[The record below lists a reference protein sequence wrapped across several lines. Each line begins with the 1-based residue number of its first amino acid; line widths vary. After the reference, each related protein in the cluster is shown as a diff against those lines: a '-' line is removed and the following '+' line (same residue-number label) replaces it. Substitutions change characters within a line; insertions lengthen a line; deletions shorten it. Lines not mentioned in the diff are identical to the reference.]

1 MRSPAASN
9 VRYALVVLVG
19 AILGAATGKIF
30 GAHHLGL
37 WIVWGGAVGMA
48 VSALW
53 KNYWPQSN

>member
-1 MRSPAASN
+1 MRF
-9 VRYALVVLVG
+9 ALVVLVG
-19 AILGAATGKIF
+19 AILGAVTGKMF
-30 GAHHLGL
+30 GVHHLGL